1 MAVSPAHPFH
11 WRQATL
17 TEAAQGIFAPDFYPP
32 PTRGLDLQLVWYAVV
47 HPAPRQPKVIIASA
61 IELSKV
67 RICTASLGAFILTD
81 VGPCKPVDESAL
93 NLICEH
99 LKV

>member
-1 MAVSPAHPFH
+1 MAVSPEHPFH

-17 TEAAQGIFAPDFYPP
+17 TEAAQGIFTADFYPP
-32 PTRGLDLQLVWYAVV
+32 ITGALDLQLVWYAIVE
-47 HPAPRQPKVIIASA
+47 PAPQQPKVVIASDIA
-61 IELSKV
+61 LNRV
-67 RICTASLGAFILTD
+67 RVTTGALGAFILTD
-81 VGPCKPVDESAL
+81 IGPCRPVDSSAL

>member
-1 MAVSPAHPFH
+1 MAVSASHPFS

-17 TEAAQGIFAPDFYPP
+17 TEAAQGIFTADFYPP
-32 PTRGLDLQLVWYAVV
+32 RTGALDLQLVWYSVV
-47 HPAPRQPKVIIASA
+47 QVAPQQTKVIIASDLA
-61 IELSKV
+61 LNRV
-67 RICTASLGAFILTD
+67 RVTTASLGAFILTD

-99 LKV
+99 VKV